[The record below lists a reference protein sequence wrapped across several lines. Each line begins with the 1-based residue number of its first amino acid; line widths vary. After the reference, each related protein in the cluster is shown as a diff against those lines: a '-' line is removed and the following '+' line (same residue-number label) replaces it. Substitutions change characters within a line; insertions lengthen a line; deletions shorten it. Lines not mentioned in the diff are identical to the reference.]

1 MGESTARSWRIL
13 DSRLAI
19 VESEPSTT
27 LADHLR
33 RTADAIEAVL
43 LDECGPSEGVSHAV
57 VNYEEGDGI
66 WTTLLVIE

>member
-1 MGESTARSWRIL
+1 MSDTTPYRALSGRMVL
-13 DSRLAI
+13 
-19 VESEPSTT
+19 VEATTDTT

-43 LDECGPSEGVSHAV
+43 LNECLPTESVSHAAV
-57 VNYEEGDGI
+57 EYEGGDGI